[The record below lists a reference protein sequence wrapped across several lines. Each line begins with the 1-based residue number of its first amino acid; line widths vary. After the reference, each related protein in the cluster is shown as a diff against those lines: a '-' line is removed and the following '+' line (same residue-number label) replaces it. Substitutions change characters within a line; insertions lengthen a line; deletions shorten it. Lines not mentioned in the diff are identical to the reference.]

1 MNMKQNILK
10 LKILMIVLLLSCLRG
25 YAQTI
30 PSTGEIT
37 YTDTTCVSIPIEY
50 IRLANQRL
58 IERNYLLDVNAYKD
72 SIIVD
77 YKNYI
82 KEYEKLTIEA
92 KDRLNEMDRV
102 NKNLSKSL
110 NRQKKVSLVLGCVA
124 GTSLISLVLVSLIN

>member
-1 MNMKQNILK
+1 
-10 LKILMIVLLLSCLRG
+10 MIVLLLSCLRG

-37 YTDTTCVSIPIEY
+37 ITDTTHVSIPIEY

-58 IERNYLLDVNAYKD
+58 IERNYLLDVNQYKD

-82 KEYEKLTIEA
+82 KEYEKLTSENQNKI
-92 KDRLNEMDRV
+92 DEMNRI
-102 NKNLSKSL
+102 NNSLSKSL

-124 GTSLISLVLVSLIN
+124 GTSLVSIFLVSLIH